1 MQHITQ
7 ERQTMNYG
15 KWHETF
21 ANKVKDYDFYTC
33 RRALF
38 DCHDTLELRRDLPTD
53 DPYYVKLWAE
63 IDALRERQLK
73 LSKMA
78 E

>member
-1 MQHITQ
+1 MK
-7 ERQTMNYG
+7 YG
-15 KWHETF
+15 QWHQVFE
-21 ANKVKDYDFYTC
+21 NKVKDYDWYTC

-38 DCHDTLELRRDLPTD
+38 DCHDTLALHRDKPTD

-73 LSKMA
+73 LDKAGKLFTKEMTS
-78 E
+78 